1 MSYKT
6 MFIQDQ
12 LLFIISDSEALHFNS
27 SHDVKRLIASGTT
40 LEDLI
45 EFVKTSILTSL
56 EEELQGIEE
65 VVHTNSRQF
74 TKTAAYAKLLMP
86 IGEYAKMIQFEQE
99 QLALRERAES
109 DWTWTGQES

>member
-6 MFIQDQ
+6 MFVQDQ

-40 LEDLI
+40 LEELI
-45 EFVKTSILTSL
+45 DFVKTSILSSL
-56 EEELQGIEE
+56 EEELIGIEE
-65 VVHTNSRQF
+65 ADFSNNRQL
-74 TKTAAYAKLLMP
+74 TKTTAYARLLMP
-86 IGEYAKMIQFEQE
+86 IGEYAKMKKFEQE

-109 DWTWTGQES
+109 DWTWTGPES